1 VTSVEEQRDLFR
13 EQRWNQAWALAPLG
27 LLLLVSVVSVAT
39 DTRDWSDQ
47 AITLGIAAGL
57 AVWHWWFVVA
67 HPQWW
72 DRLVWPMAG
81 YFVGLLAFTSVL
93 VLRDEAFQLFVPMCY
108 ALAFFTLP
116 GWPAYVGVVAANI
129 PWLMLPGTDLRQLLV
144 NLAMSTGLA
153 VLVGAMIRAMGRETV
168 RRRETNAELVAVAA
182 ENARLHN
189 LLVEQARAAGVDGER
204 ARLAREIHDTVA
216 QGLTGI
222 VTQLEA
228 IDERAVP
235 PGPVRSRLEIAGGLA
250 RTSLVEV
257 RRSIE
262 ALRPGPLQDA
272 RLVDAVRHAVA
283 AWQEQYGVPATVTV
297 TGSPQPLHS
306 EVEVT
311 VLRAAQETLS
321 NVGRHA
327 RAQRVDVTLS
337 YMEDVIVLDVCD
349 DGTGFSPEA
358 TGGFGLTALRE
369 RVRALAGDV
378 DIERA
383 PGGGTA
389 VSVTVPV
396 IGVDR

>member
-1 VTSVEEQRDLFR
+1 MTTVEERLGLSR
-13 EQRWNQAWALAPLG
+13 ERRWNQTWALAPFG
-27 LLLLVSVVSVAT
+27 LLVLACAVSVVT
-39 DTRDWSDQ
+39 DPRDGTGH
-47 AITLGIAAGL
+47 AVTLGVAAGL

-72 DRLVWPMAG
+72 DRWVWAMAV
-81 YFVGLLAFTSVL
+81 YFVGMLAFSSVL
-93 VLRDEAFQLFVPMCY
+93 VLRSDAFLMFVPMCY
-108 ALAFFTLP
+108 VLAFVALP
-116 GWPAYVGVVAANI
+116 GWRAYPGVVAANV
-129 PWLMLPGTDLRQLLV
+129 PFLLLSGDDLRQQLINVALGTV
-144 NLAMSTGLA
+144 LAS
-153 VLVGAMIRAMGRETV
+153 LVGGMVRAMEREAI

-182 ENARLHN
+182 ENTRLHG
-189 LLVEQARAAGVDGER
+189 LLVEQARAAGIAEER

-228 IDERAVP
+228 VDGLP
-235 PGPVRSRLEIAGGLA
+235 PGPARSRLEIAADLA

-272 RLVDAVRHAVA
+272 RLGDAVRQAVTT
-283 AWQEQYGVPATVTV
+283 WREQYGVPATFTV
-297 TGSPQPLHS
+297 TGTPQPLHS

-327 RAQRVDVTLS
+327 GARRVDVTLS
-337 YMEDVIVLDVCD
+337 YMEDVVVLDVCD
-349 DGTGFSPEA
+349 DGRGFTPGR

-369 RVRALAGDV
+369 RVRALAGGV
-378 DIERA
+378 DIESA

>member
-1 VTSVEEQRDLFR
+1 MTTVEERLGLLR
-13 EQRWNQAWALAPLG
+13 ERQWNRTWALAPFG
-27 LLLLVSVVSVAT
+27 LLFLVSAVSVVT
-39 DTRDWSDQ
+39 DPPADHPV
-47 AITLGIAAGL
+47 TLGIAAGL

-72 DRLVWPMAG
+72 DRWAWPMAG
-81 YFVGLLAFTSVL
+81 YFVGVLAFSCVL
-93 VLRDEAFQLFVPMCY
+93 VSRSDTFLLFAPICY
-108 ALAFFTLP
+108 VLAFVALP
-116 GWPAYVGVVAANI
+116 GRPAYVGVVLANA
-129 PWLMLPGTDLRQLLV
+129 PMLLASGADLRQSLV
-144 NLAMSTGLA
+144 NIAVGTPLAALIGGM
-153 VLVGAMIRAMGRETV
+153 VRAMEREAI
-168 RRRETNAELVAVAA
+168 RRREINAELVAVAA
-182 ENARLHN
+182 ENARLQG
-189 LLVEQARAAGVDGER
+189 LLVEQARSAGIAGER

-228 IDERAVP
+228 IDVP
-235 PGPVRSRLEIAGGLA
+235 PGPVRTRLELAGGLA

-272 RLVDAVRHAVA
+272 RLGDAVRQAVTTCR
-283 AWQEQYGVPATVTV
+283 EQHGVHGTFTV
-297 TGSPQPLHS
+297 TGTPVPLHS

-311 VLRAAQETLS
+311 VLRAAQEALS

-327 RAQRVDVTLS
+327 RARRVDVTLS
-337 YMEDVIVLDVCD
+337 YMEDVVVLDVCD
-349 DGTGFSPEA
+349 DGIGFAPGR
-358 TGGFGLTALRE
+358 TGGFGLTALRD
-369 RVRALAGDV
+369 RVRALAGGV
-378 DIERA
+378 DIETG

>member
-1 VTSVEEQRDLFR
+1 MTTVDERSGLLR
-13 EQRWNQAWALAPLG
+13 ERRWNQAWAFAPFG
-27 LLLLVSVVSVAT
+27 LLLVAGAASVAT
-39 DTRDWSDQ
+39 DPGGWSHH
-47 AITLGIAAGL
+47 AVTLGIAAGL

-72 DRLVWPMAG
+72 DRFVWPMVW
-81 YFVGLLAFTSVL
+81 YFVGLLVFTSVL
-93 VLRDEAFQLFVPMCY
+93 VLHGEVFQLFVPMCY
-108 ALAFFTLP
+108 VLAFVALP
-116 GWPAYVGVVAANI
+116 GWRAYVGVVAANI
-129 PWLMLPGTDLRQLLV
+129 PWLMIPGPDPRRLLL
-144 NLAMSTGLA
+144 NLGLSTALA
-153 VLVGAMIRAMGRETV
+153 VLVGAMIRAMEREAV

-182 ENARLHN
+182 ENARLHG
-189 LLVEQARAAGVDGER
+189 LLVDQARAAGIAGER

-228 IDERAVP
+228 LDERALP
-235 PGPVRSRLEIAGGLA
+235 PGPARTRIDIAGGLA
-250 RTSLVEV
+250 RTSLAEV

-272 RLVDAVRHAVA
+272 RLGDAVRQAVA
-283 AWQEQYGVPATVTV
+283 TWREQYGVPATFTV
-297 TGSPQPLHS
+297 TGTPQPLHS

-311 VLRAAQETLS
+311 VLRAAQESLS

-327 RAQRVDVTLS
+327 GARRVDVTLS
-337 YMEDVIVLDVCD
+337 YMEDVVVLDVRD
-349 DGTGFSPEA
+349 DGTGFTPGRA
-358 TGGFGLTALRE
+358 GGFGLTALRE

-378 DIERA
+378 DIESA
-383 PGGGTA
+383 PGAGTA